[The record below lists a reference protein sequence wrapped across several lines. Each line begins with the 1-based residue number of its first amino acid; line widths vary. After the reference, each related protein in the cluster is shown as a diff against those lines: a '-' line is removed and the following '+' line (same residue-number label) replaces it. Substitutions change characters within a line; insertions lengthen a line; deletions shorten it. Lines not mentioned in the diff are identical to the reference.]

1 MGDQYYDGHLINY
14 SSNTGYPTIWNG
26 SENVLLHRYVW
37 EKYNGPIPEGYQV
50 HHLDKNRL
58 NFDISNLCIIPA
70 SDHAR
75 HHAIENGLGKSN
87 KGKLKTHDSGFCKG
101 AISVRLTRG
110 NEVLQFPSVTEAA
123 KFLEST
129 TSKVSGV
136 CRGRRKT
143 VKGWSCSY
151 DRRKEV

>member
-1 MGDQYYDGHLINY
+1 MVIRPGIVVLQRCPPGRNQSRKKTAEVVNVGDQYYDGHLINY
-14 SSNTGYPTIWNG
+14 SSSTGYPTIWNG

-75 HHAIENGLGKSN
+75 HHAIENGL
-87 KGKLKTHDSGFCKG
+87 
-101 AISVRLTRG
+101 
-110 NEVLQFPSVTEAA
+110 
-123 KFLEST
+123 
-129 TSKVSGV
+129 
-136 CRGRRKT
+136 
-143 VKGWSCSY
+143 
-151 DRRKEV
+151 